1 MKFRLKIA
9 NSVWQQLRQY
19 HLAPGKQV
27 EALSYLFGRAV
38 VTSNSVTILIPHT
51 AEPILFASDCF
62 ERQSGGNVRLLPD
75 VLNSLL
81 VRFAAAG
88 EYNVILNTHD
98 HWFDKSSPKFSA
110 IDDHDDLEFSRYI
123 QRFEKM
129 LVDHPEIGSA
139 RSILHLSL
147 VLSPGGADARLTDIR
162 RKPVFQALDEIQI
175 IGEHFQSIPI
185 RHAKG
190 SGVTEVHARQR
201 DFIPPQVQAQLANME
216 IMLVGAGGIGSI
228 QAEDFARLGVGALTL
243 VDDDALESTNLNR
256 WQGALPED
264 VGQPKVDV
272 LARRLRSMFPHLTVR
287 AHRRS
292 IFDKDVE
299 SLFAD
304 ADVVVGALDNDE
316 ARCFLNAAAVQYL
329 VPYLDAGVSIQVGE
343 ETDFL
348 NRFFAVLPGTSA
360 CVECSGFQFVNWE
373 QVDNA
378 YLDATTRKMK
388 QAAGY
393 VVDRP
398 DISAPA
404 VYGLNQRAASSL
416 ITEFM
421 NYVCTWRPMA
431 TSILESWKK
440 GQIQRADRSNF
451 PESPARDCPTC
462 GFRAGMGNA
471 EHLPRPSCRENESQ
485 TLISPTLHK
494 EICHGQA

>member
-1 MKFRLKIA
+1 MKFRLKISA
-9 NSVWQQLRQY
+9 SVWHQLRQY

-38 VTSNSVTILIPHT
+38 VTTNSVTILVSHT
-51 AEPILFASDCF
+51 AEPILFAPDCF
-62 ERQSGGNVRLLPD
+62 ERQSSGQVRLIPD

-88 EYNVILNTHD
+88 EFNCLLNCHD
-98 HWFDKSSPKFSA
+98 HWFDRSSPKFST
-110 IDDHDDLEFSRYI
+110 IDDHDDLEFSRYV

-129 LVDHPEIGSA
+129 LVEHPEIGSA
-139 RSILHLSL
+139 RSIFHLSL
-147 VLSPGGADARLTDIR
+147 VLSQGGVDARLTDIR
-162 RKPVFQALDEIQI
+162 RNPVFQPLDEIQI
-175 IGEHFQSIPI
+175 IGDHCKTIPI
-185 RHAKG
+185 RHAKEL
-190 SGVTEVHARQR
+190 GVTEIHARQL
-201 DFIPPQVQAQLANME
+201 DFIPQEAQARLANMG
-216 IMLVGAGGIGSI
+216 ILLVGAGGLGSI
-228 QAEDFARLGVGALTL
+228 LAEDFGRLGVGALKL
-243 VDDDALESTNLNR
+243 VDDDKLESTNLNR

-264 VGQPKVDV
+264 VGQPKVEV
-272 LARRLRSMFPHLTVR
+272 LARRLRLMFPHLTVR
-287 AHRRS
+287 AYCHS
-292 IFDKDVE
+292 VFDKEVE
-299 SLFAD
+299 PLFAD

-316 ARCFLNAAAVQYL
+316 ARYFLNAASVQYL
-329 VPYLDAGVSIQVGE
+329 VPYLDAGVSIQAGE

-348 NRFFAVLPGTSA
+348 NRFFAVLPGASA

-373 QVDNA
+373 QVGNA

-404 VYGLNQRAASSL
+404 VYSLNQRAASSL
-416 ITEFM
+416 MTEFM
-421 NYVCTWRPMA
+421 NYVCAWRPMA

-451 PESPARDCPTC
+451 PELPARDCPAC

-471 EHLPRPSCRENESQ
+471 EHLPRPSCRDNESQ
-485 TLISPTLHK
+485 TLISTTLHK
-494 EICHGQA
+494 EICHG